1 MNICT
6 VGTSWIT
13 DSFIESAKY
22 VKDINITDV
31 YSRSA
36 DKAEKFA
43 EKHGIKNYYCNFSDM
58 LCDKTIDG
66 VYVAS
71 PNLCHYEQS
80 KAILESGKN
89 VICEKPAAVTTSQL
103 SELYDL
109 AEKKGLIFLEAM
121 KSMHSDGLQIIKDA
135 LPSLGDVRSASI
147 DFSQLSSKY
156 PAYKKGELPNIFNP
170 KMCTGALMDLGVYC
184 VYFALELFGEPK
196 KVISHS
202 DFLSS
207 GADSSGTLIFAY
219 GDKTVTVTY
228 SKTANGF
235 LGSRILGANG
245 ALSIK
250 SVSKLIGI
258 KKHENDGTVSVL
270 YPDVDENIIMSK
282 EIQSFYDF
290 VAGDRL
296 DYYDYCKKLSLAACR
311 IMEQVRKDNNF
322 GF

>member
-22 VKDINITDV
+22 VKDINVTAV
-31 YSRSA
+31 YSRSE
-36 DKAEKFA
+36 DNAEKFA
-43 EKHGIKNYYCNFSDM
+43 RKHGIKNYYCYFSD
-58 LCDKTIDG
+58 LLSDKTIDG

-103 SELYDL
+103 TELYDL
-109 AEKKGLIFLEAM
+109 AEKSGLVFLEAM
-121 KSMHSDGLQIIKDA
+121 KSMHSDGLKIIKDA
-135 LPSLGDVRSASI
+135 LPALGDVRSVSI

-156 PAYKKGELPNIFNP
+156 PAYKRGELPNIFNP

-184 VYFALELFGEPK
+184 VYFALELFGEPQ

-219 GDKTVTVTY
+219 GDKTVTITY

-235 LGSRILGANG
+235 LGSRILGENG

-258 KKHENDGTVSVL
+258 KKHENDGTVSEL
-270 YPDVDENIIMSK
+270 YPDVDENIVMSK

-290 VAGDRL
+290 VSGKRL